1 MAVFKLK
8 TKRMLTSSK
17 NSQWKVPAGMEF
29 QVVSKSS
36 SFPNAD
42 ELKTEISKIVGFE
55 LGNISLGSNDF
66 ETISKS

>member
-17 NSQWKVPAGMEF
+17 NSTWKVPSGLEF
-29 QVVSKSS
+29 QVISKSS
-36 SFPNAD
+36 SFPSAD
-42 ELKTEISKIVGFE
+42 ELKTEISKNVGFE